1 MPCMKNP
8 LLRLIALSRLPQWS
22 LAFSVIC
29 ALLVGLWSD
38 TSSAQRS
45 RNQFNPPPRYELQRP
60 EPPSAPITF
69 PATDASSA
77 LGKAFASCEPKAD
90 PSELSLPA
98 SKGEIKVDR
107 CYRGRDHLVC
117 QFNALVAEA
126 NSLMENYRK
135 IVDANYPEVRDV
147 GGICTIKEDTL
158 ANDLQNAA
166 EFENRFKTFRAEY
179 EARSACA
186 NRVQQLITQVAFPDM
201 TQGPDLVKSMTDAID
216 GDVKGV
222 SEVQGRLAGLAER
235 MVSSHKA
242 MATLQKIHNRAG
254 NPCCDV
260 FATK

>member
-1 MPCMKNP
+1 
-8 LLRLIALSRLPQWS
+8 
-22 LAFSVIC
+22 
-29 ALLVGLWSD
+29 
-38 TSSAQRS
+38 
-45 RNQFNPPPRYELQRP
+45 
-60 EPPSAPITF
+60 
-69 PATDASSA
+69 
-77 LGKAFASCEPKAD
+77 
-90 PSELSLPA
+90 
-98 SKGEIKVDR
+98 
-107 CYRGRDHLVC
+107 
-117 QFNALVAEA
+117 
-126 NSLMENYRK
+126 MENYRK